1 MATHDLLTLTL
12 AGAAGTGLGAVFF
25 GGLWWT
31 IRQGM
36 SSRQPALWFFGSMLL
51 RMGIAVVGFYVVSGT
66 RWERLVSC
74 FIGFVMARLAVTW
87 LTQPSG
93 GGHAR
98 PAQEVCSAP

>member
-1 MATHDLLTLTL
+1 MATTDLLTLTL
-12 AGAAGTGLGAVFF
+12 AWAAGTGIGAVFF

-51 RMGIAVVGFYVVSGT
+51 RMGIALVGFYVVSGT

-74 FIGFVMARLAVTW
+74 LIGFVMARLAVTW
-87 LTQPSG
+87 LTQPSLD
-93 GGHAR
+93 GHAR
-98 PAQEVCSAP
+98 PAHEACSAP

>member
-1 MATHDLLTLTL
+1 LLTLTL
-12 AGAAGTGLGAVFF
+12 AWAAGTGIGAVFF

-51 RMGIAVVGFYVVSGT
+51 RMGIALVGFYVVSGT

-74 FIGFVMARLAVTW
+74 LIGFVMARLAVTW

-93 GGHAR
+93 DGHAR
-98 PAQEVCSAP
+98 PAHEACSAP